1 MPAPPPR
8 WRPGWP
14 RCWRVSS
21 AATPRGSRRRRGS
34 FAIWRGAT
42 SRPHYNRRVNR
53 RIWLVLVAAAI
64 ASSCSH
70 GEKTKGIEIALVTK
84 ALDSEWWQ
92 RVKAGAEEAAK
103 TDPNVRLAVL
113 APEREVNIDQ
123 QVSMDEHQTTKR
135 ISALAVAPAGVS
147 EILPV
152 LEKARA
158 AGIPVIIMDT
168 DINWP
173 GKLSYVGADNRHAGK
188 LGGEYIAKVLGG
200 KGKVAVI
207 RGILGVATHEDR
219 LAGFKD
225 GVGAAPGINLVAV
238 QPANS
243 ERALGMSVMEN
254 LLTSYPD
261 LRAVFATNDQ
271 MALGAVEA
279 IAARNLTGK
288 VLVVGVDATAEA
300 VHAIEAGR
308 MAADVAL
315 NPEALGNKAVMAAM
329 QAAKRP
335 TIEKKIDTGETLVT
349 KENAAQFVK

>member
-1 MPAPPPR
+1 MA
-8 WRPGWP
+8 
-14 RCWRVSS
+14 V
-21 AATPRGSRRRRGS
+21 
-34 FAIWRGAT
+34 
-42 SRPHYNRRVNR
+42 VKR
-53 RIWLVLVAAAI
+53 RIWLVLIAAAM
-64 ASSCSH
+64 ASSCNR
-70 GEKTKGIEIALVTK
+70 GEKSKSIEIALVTK

-103 TDPNVRLAVL
+103 AAPGVKLAVL

-123 QVSMDEHQTTKR
+123 QVGILEDQITKR
-135 ISALAVAPAGVS
+135 VSALAVAPAGVS

-152 LEKARA
+152 LEKAKA

-173 GKLSYVGADNRHAGK
+173 GKVSYVGADNRNAGK
-188 LGGEYIAKVLGG
+188 LAGEYIVKQIGG

-225 GVGAAPGINLVAV
+225 AIAAAPGITLVAV

-254 LLTSYPD
+254 LLTTYPD
-261 LRAVFATNDQ
+261 VRAVFATNDQ

-288 VLVVGVDATAEA
+288 VVVVGVDATAEA

-308 MAADVAL
+308 LAADVAMH
-315 NPEALGNKAVMAAM
+315 PEALGGKSVEAAIR
-329 QAAKRP
+329 AAKGEP
-335 TIEKKIDTGETLVT
+335 VEKKISTGETLVT